1 MNPDGGKVPCNTF
14 FLFSHVAFLGEL
26 NGASGYF
33 PSNFV
38 ESI

>member
-1 MNPDGGKVPCNTF
+1 VINVIDDSDPSGWW
-14 FLFSHVAFLGEL
+14 HGEL

-38 ESI
+38 ELI